1 MQIIRKYN
9 IINSSLKKRLKK
21 EDFLMTWL
29 TNNIG
34 TVITFIILAAVIAL
48 IILRIKK
55 DKAAGKSSCG
65 CNCRNCAL
73 HGKCHGGR

>member
-1 MQIIRKYN
+1 M
-9 IINSSLKKRLKK
+9 KK

-29 TNNIG
+29 INNVG
-34 TVITFIILAAVIAL
+34 TVITFIILAAVIVL

>member
-1 MQIIRKYN
+1 
-9 IINSSLKKRLKK
+9 
-21 EDFLMTWL
+21 MTWL
-29 TNNIG
+29 TNNLG